1 MPRGG
6 RGGGDG
12 GSEGPSATGHGGRV
26 AILLTPDIDGTHV
39 RIFESSQR
47 FVGRGLIG
55 MSSAATW
62 IQLETIILSEVS
74 QKEKD
79 LMISLTCGL

>member
-1 MPRGG
+1 MVEAKDHQQRAMEGG
-6 RGGGDG
+6 LQFY
-12 GSEGPSATGHGGRV
+12 SH
-26 AILLTPDIDGTHV
+26 LTLMEHV

-47 FVGRGLIG
+47 FAGRGLIG

-79 LMISLTCGL
+79 LMISLTCGI